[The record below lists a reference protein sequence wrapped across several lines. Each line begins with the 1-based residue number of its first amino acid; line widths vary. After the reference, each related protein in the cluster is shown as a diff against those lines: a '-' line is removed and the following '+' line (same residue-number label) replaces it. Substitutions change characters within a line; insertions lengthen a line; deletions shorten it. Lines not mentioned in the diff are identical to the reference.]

1 MDEMSNKV
9 SESDLMKALLSWR
22 LDNISSEQLRRIV
35 DQYLQVS
42 PSLGET
48 PTEAELVSVESRV
61 PAIRTFAS
69 LEAEDAQ
76 RAALTPAYRAPSFEE
91 HESVPYEPMP
101 DVVDEPRGAWI
112 PDGWGLYYMIDDW
125 LYRVSFG
132 FVTVLN
138 LTILFGFLIIIG
150 VLYGAWQISTSSERQ
165 KKASYKTMAPSSSSR
180 DRQREATEPFVPTEP
195 VSTNPLNGNSGETSG
210 VFEKSDDSTS
220 TDATSGEAPTAFES
234 LSPNNSSPNK
244 AAPNES
250 GNDNVPY
257 LSNGILTSSFDKV
270 LALMEASDHAAA
282 LKEIETLEA
291 GDTTE
296 LQPVLTYL
304 KIELLIQK
312 RDNESME
319 LARQALMDCDTVG
332 HELVFDLLVSRWM
345 LMCSSQARERFLR
358 ESASLAI
365 ENRSRMV
372 NWAKVRSGAFDAILE
387 SELESNA
394 PKTPNAV
401 CDRLFLASCR
411 FNAGKGEQT
420 RRELLDVELKLRS
433 LNTRG
438 FGKAETWLIEKSK
451 KQLATKVAEIV
462 NVLTNKQI
470 N

>member
-1 MDEMSNKV
+1 MSASRLTRDKRKFMDEMSNKV

-22 LDNISSEQLRRIV
+22 LDNISSDQLRKIV

-42 PSLGET
+42 PRFAET
-48 PTEAELVSVESRV
+48 PADAELVSVESRV

-76 RAALTPAYRAPSFEE
+76 RASLTPAYKAPSFEE

-125 LYRVSFG
+125 LYRISFG

-138 LTILFGFLIIIG
+138 LTILLGFLIIIG
-150 VLYGAWQISTSSERQ
+150 VLFGAWQISTSSERQ
-165 KKASYKTMAPSSSSR
+165 KKASYKTMVPSGSSR
-180 DRQREATEPFVPTEP
+180 DKQRDATEPLTPAEP
-195 VSTNPLNGNSGETSG
+195 ASTNPLNGESGESNG
-210 VFEKSDDSTS
+210 VSEKSDDSTS
-220 TDATSGEAPTAFES
+220 TNSSTGEAPTAFKSSGSNNSS
-234 LSPNNSSPNK
+234 LNNSSPNDT
-244 AAPNES
+244 ALNDS
-250 GNDNVPY
+250 GNDKVPN
-257 LSNGILTSSFDKV
+257 LSSAILTSSFDKV
-270 LALMEASDHAAA
+270 LALMEASDHSAA

-291 GDTTE
+291 GDTAE

-304 KIELLIQK
+304 KIESLIQK
-312 RDNESME
+312 RDNDSME
-319 LARQALMDCDTVG
+319 LARQALMDCDSVG

-394 PKTPNAV
+394 PRTPNAV

-438 FGKAETWLIEKSK
+438 FG
-451 KQLATKVAEIV
+451 
-462 NVLTNKQI
+462 
-470 N
+470 